1 MGVNFNDFWI
11 LGSVRV
17 RAKAPDPFAGLRGRA
32 YITARK
38 LGQMPLK
45 KIESPADAEA
55 KRESRENL
63 VKAINQRP
71 ATAVGGQIFWLASG
85 SVDWLPEKS
94 DRRWFPLPELTMEEK

>member
-1 MGVNFNDFWI
+1 MGVNFDDFWI
-11 LGSVRV
+11 VGSVRV

-55 KRESRENL
+55 KGESRANL

-71 ATAVGGQIFWLASG
+71 AVAVGGQIFCLASG
-85 SVDWLPEKS
+85 STDWLPGHGA
-94 DRRWFPLPELTMEEK
+94 RRWLPLPELTVEEQ